1 MRMTPTAVTLMPLTW
16 ASTAQVRI
24 APKAIRIKLA
34 TMPICVPPYPEGGL
48 REHNARATRSVA
60 VELVVP
66 GRGGPRGHRGARA
79 AELDHARLRLLA
91 LAERVPEHDRESE
104 PEQAG

>member
-24 APKAIRIKLA
+24 APNAIRIKLA
-34 TMPICVPPYPEGGL
+34 TMPICGSSVSRGGF
-48 REHNARATRSVA
+48 ARAQRSSA
-60 VELVVP
+60 PIGCGELVVP

-91 LAERVPEHDRESE
+91 LAERVPEHDREGE
-104 PEQAG
+104 PE